1 MKDTT
6 TENYR
11 KRFIKVIEYIYG
23 HLDGSLDVNTLADV
37 ACMSPYHF
45 HRIYRQM
52 SGETINAS
60 IRRLRLQGAAAELIR
75 SSDNVESI
83 AKQSGYGSL
92 EAFSRAFRK
101 EFGESP
107 RDYRV
112 NRVTRAEQAP
122 IETVFVGMLSH
133 SNMQRNTQMETF
145 TVEVHDFDGQALVG
159 VEHQGDYMGIGES
172 FEKLFMFAGS
182 QGMVNEKTRS
192 FGLYYDDPKTVPV
205 NDLRAI
211 AGLTGSLMKP
221 AEGFQNTEIPKGKCA
236 SVLFKGSYA
245 ELEKPYDYLFGQWLP
260 ESGYEPADFPAFEEY
275 LNDPKTTPPNEL
287 LTRIH
292 CLLA

>member
-1 MKDTT
+1 MKTAT
-6 TENYR
+6 SESYR
-11 KRFIKVIEYIYG
+11 KRLITVIEYIYR
-23 HLDGSLDVNTLADV
+23 HMDGDLDVNTLADV

-75 SSDNVESI
+75 SGNNIESI

-107 RDYRV
+107 RDYRDS
-112 NRVTRAEQAP
+112 RTQQSIEP
-122 IETVFVGMLSH
+122 PLETVFVGMLANS
-133 SNMQRNTQMETF
+133 NTQRYTTMETF
-145 TVEVHDFDGQALVG
+145 NVELQDFEGQQLIG
-159 VEHQGDYMGIGES
+159 IEHSGDYMAIGES

-182 QGMVNEKTRS
+182 RGLVNEQSRS
-192 FGLYYDDPKTVPV
+192 FGLYYDDPKTVATDNLKAAACLSGHLSEPV
-205 NDLRAI
+205 D
-211 AGLTGSLMKP
+211 
-221 AEGFQNTEIPKGKCA
+221 GFDNLEIPKGKCA
-236 SVLFKGSYA
+236 TILFKGSYA

-260 ESGYEPADFPAFEEY
+260 ESGYEAADFPAFEEY

-287 LTRIH
+287 LTRIS
-292 CLLA
+292 CLLV